1 MLNIVLIT
9 SNELRHDYF
18 RLSLCNNKKF
28 KVLYSIIE
36 ENDNSKQYVENN
48 NNNQLIKEYLIT
60 RNHYE
65 KDFFSD
71 YVSSLNSQNK
81 NKIIK
86 IKKNQINC
94 NKIYKYI
101 NKNRPDIIVTF
112 GCSIIKKKLISLM
125 KNKIINIH
133 LGLSPYYL
141 GSSTNYHALVNGD
154 FHLVGYTFM
163 YLDSGIDTGEII
175 HQGRPDIYIGD
186 NSHQIGNR
194 TIIKMVNEIKLLL
207 INFKKI
213 KRKKQISNVDSK
225 IFKKK
230 DFTLKSLLKLFNNLY
245 NLKKAKRLIKKKL
258 KAEKQYKIISQNFK
272 AK

>member
-1 MLNIVLIT
+1 MN
-9 SNELRHDYF
+9 
-18 RLSLCNNKKF
+18 
-28 KVLYSIIE
+28 
-36 ENDNSKQYVENN
+36 
-48 NNNQLIKEYLIT
+48 
-60 RNHYE
+60 
-65 KDFFSD
+65 
-71 YVSSLNSQNK
+71 
-81 NKIIK
+81 
-86 IKKNQINC
+86 
-94 NKIYKYI
+94 
-101 NKNRPDIIVTF
+101 
-112 GCSIIKKKLISLM
+112 
-125 KNKIINIH
+125 NKIINIH

-175 HQGRPDIYIGD
+175 HQGRPDIYMGD

-194 TIIKMVNEIKLLL
+194 TIIKMVNEIMLLL

-213 KRKKQISNVDSK
+213 KRKKQILNVNSK

-258 KAEKQYKIISQNFK
+258 KAEKQFKIISQNFK